1 MFVVISIISAIIAGM
16 GIGGGTI
23 FVLLS
28 TNFLDVGQKEAQLLN
43 LVLFM
48 AVSFSS
54 TIANFKN
61 KNIDLKIIKKV
72 IPLLVLGAVI
82 GTRLFYKL
90 NNQNLRKYFLY
101 FLVIIGI
108 YEIIS
113 SVINLKKEKNN
124 TKEYRKE

>member
-1 MFVVISIISAIIAGM
+1 MFIVISIISSIIAGM

-23 FVLLS
+23 FVLLT
-28 TNFLDVGQKEAQLLN
+28 TNFLSISQKEAQLLN

-54 TIANFKN
+54 TIANLKN
-61 KNIDLKIIKKV
+61 KNIDLKIIKNV

-90 NNQNLRKYFLY
+90 NNENLRKYFLY

-113 SVINLKKEKNN
+113 SVITLKKEKNN